1 MLDAVIFDKDGTLFD
16 FRLSWGAFTEN
27 LLAEVAED
35 TSQLRHLG
43 QVLGYDPASRQFTRT
58 SPVISM
64 TTPEIAAILHPHLRG
79 MTLAQLNERMSV
91 LSAQAPMVPAV
102 PLRAVLTDLK
112 ARGLR
117 LGLATNDTE
126 MPAKVHLAGAGVLD
140 LFDYVVGCD
149 SGFGGKPAP
158 GQLIEFL
165 RRFDLTPS
173 RVAMVGDSRHDLDA
187 GRAAGMHALA
197 VLTGIAT
204 ASELAPHADAV
215 LADIAGIGPW
225 IDAQTAA

>member
-1 MLDAVIFDKDGTLFD
+1 MLDGVIFDKDGTLFD
-16 FRLSWGAFTEN
+16 FRLSWGAFTES
-27 LLAEVAED
+27 LLAEMALD
-35 TSQLRHLG
+35 ADMALHLG
-43 QVLGYDPASRQFTRT
+43 QVLGYDPATRMFTRT

-64 TTPEIAAILHPHLRG
+64 TTPEIAAILHPHLSG
-79 MTLAQLNERMSV
+79 ISLAQLNDRMSV

-102 PLRAVLTDLK
+102 PLRAVLADLK

-126 MPAKVHLAGAGVLD
+126 MPARVHLAGAGILD
-140 LFDYVVGCD
+140 LFDFVVGCD
-149 SGFGGKPAP
+149 SGYGGKPAP
-158 GQLIEFL
+158 GQLLEFL
-165 RRFDLTPS
+165 RRFDLAPD

-204 ASELAPHADAV
+204 ASELAPHADVV
-215 LADIAGIGPW
+215 LADIAQIGPW
-225 IDAQTAA
+225 IDAHTA

>member
-1 MLDAVIFDKDGTLFD
+1 MLDGVIFDKDGTLFD
-16 FRLSWGAFTEN
+16 FRLSWGAFTES
-27 LLAEVAED
+27 LLAEMALD
-35 TSQLRHLG
+35 ADMALHLG
-43 QVLGYDPASRQFTRT
+43 KVLGYDPATRMFTRT

-64 TTPEIAAILHPHLRG
+64 TTPEIAAILHPHLSG
-79 MTLAQLNERMSV
+79 ISLAQLNDRMSV

-102 PLRAVLTDLK
+102 PLRAVLADLK

-126 MPAKVHLAGAGVLD
+126 MPARVHLAGAGILD
-140 LFDYVVGCD
+140 LFDFVVGCD
-149 SGFGGKPAP
+149 SGYGGKPAP
-158 GQLIEFL
+158 GQLMEFL
-165 RRFDLTPS
+165 RRFDLAPD

-204 ASELAPHADAV
+204 ASELAPHADVV
-215 LADIAGIGPW
+215 LADIAQIGPW
-225 IDAQTAA
+225 IDAHTA

>member
-16 FRLSWGAFTEN
+16 FRLSWGAFTQS
-27 LLAEVAED
+27 LLDEVAGDAD
-35 TSQLRHLG
+35 TARRLG
-43 QVLGYDPASRQFTRT
+43 AVLGYDPATRQFTRT

-64 TTPEIAAILHPHLRG
+64 TTPEIADILHPHLTG
-79 MTLAQLNERMSV
+79 ITLAALNARMNA
-91 LSAQAPMVPAV
+91 LSAAAPMVPAV
-102 PLRAVLTDLK
+102 PLRDVLSGLR

-126 MPAKVHLAGAGVLD
+126 MPARVHLQGAGVLD
-140 LFDYVVGCD
+140 LFDFVVGCD
-149 SGFGGKPAP
+149 SGYGGKPAP
-158 GQLIEFL
+158 GQLNEFL

-187 GRAAGMHALA
+187 GRAAGMHAVA

-204 ASELAPHADAV
+204 ADELAPHADVV

-225 IDAQTAA
+225 IDASAPD

>member
-16 FRLSWGAFTEN
+16 FRASWGAFTQN
-27 LLAEVAED
+27 LLAELAGD
-35 TSQLRHLG
+35 AGTARQLG
-43 QVLGYDPASRQFTRT
+43 QVLGYDPDSHQFTAT
-58 SPVISM
+58 SPVIAM
-64 TTPEIAAILHPHLRG
+64 TTPEIAAILHPHLTG
-79 MTLAQLNERMSV
+79 ITLAALNDRMSE
-91 LSAQAPMVPAV
+91 LSAEAPMVPAV
-102 PLRAVLTDLK
+102 PLRAVLSALK

-126 MPAKVHLAGAGVLD
+126 MPARVHLAGAGVLD

-197 VLTGIAT
+197 VLTGVAT
-204 ASELAPHADAV
+204 VQELAPHADVV
-215 LADIAGIGPW
+215 LTDIAGIAAW
-225 IDAQTAA
+225 IDAQAAV

>member
-1 MLDAVIFDKDGTLFD
+1 MMLDGVIFDKDGTLFD
-16 FRLSWGAFTEN
+16 FRLSWGAFTES
-27 LLAEVAED
+27 LLAEMALD
-35 TSQLRHLG
+35 ADMALHLG
-43 QVLGYDPASRQFTRT
+43 QVLGYDPATRMFTRT

-64 TTPEIAAILHPHLRG
+64 TTPEIAAILHPHLSG
-79 MTLAQLNERMSV
+79 ISLAQLNDRMSV

-102 PLRAVLTDLK
+102 PLRAVLADLK

-126 MPAKVHLAGAGVLD
+126 MPARVHLAGAGILD
-140 LFDYVVGCD
+140 LFDFVVGCD
-149 SGFGGKPAP
+149 SGYGGKPAP
-158 GQLIEFL
+158 GQLMEFL
-165 RRFDLTPS
+165 RRFDLAPD

-204 ASELAPHADAV
+204 ASELAPHADVV
-215 LADIAGIGPW
+215 LADIAQIGPW
-225 IDAQTAA
+225 IDAHTA

>member
-1 MLDAVIFDKDGTLFD
+1 MMLDGVIFDKDGTLFD

-27 LLAEVAED
+27 LLAEMALD
-35 TSQLRHLG
+35 ADMALHLG
-43 QVLGYDPASRQFTRT
+43 QVLGYDPATRMFTRT

-64 TTPEIAAILHPHLRG
+64 TTPEIAAILHPHLSG
-79 MTLAQLNERMSV
+79 ISLAQLNDRMSV

-102 PLRAVLTDLK
+102 PLRAVLADLK

-126 MPAKVHLAGAGVLD
+126 MPARVHLAGAGILD
-140 LFDYVVGCD
+140 LFDFVVGCD
-149 SGFGGKPAP
+149 SGYGGKPAP
-158 GQLIEFL
+158 GQLLEFL
-165 RRFDLTPS
+165 RRFDLAPD

-204 ASELAPHADAV
+204 ASELAPHADVV
-215 LADIAGIGPW
+215 LADIAQIGPW
-225 IDAQTAA
+225 IDAHTA

>member
-1 MLDAVIFDKDGTLFD
+1 MMLDGVIFDKDGTLFD
-16 FRLSWGAFTEN
+16 FRLSWGAFTES
-27 LLAEVAED
+27 LLAEMALD
-35 TSQLRHLG
+35 ADMALHLG
-43 QVLGYDPASRQFTRT
+43 QVLGYDPATRMFTRT

-64 TTPEIAAILHPHLRG
+64 TTPEIAAILHPHLSG
-79 MTLAQLNERMSV
+79 ISLAQLNDRMSV

-102 PLRAVLTDLK
+102 PLRAVLADLK

-126 MPAKVHLAGAGVLD
+126 MPARVHLAGAGILD
-140 LFDYVVGCD
+140 LFDFVVGCD
-149 SGFGGKPAP
+149 SGYGGKPAP
-158 GQLIEFL
+158 GQLREFL
-165 RRFDLTPS
+165 RRFDLAPD

-204 ASELAPHADAV
+204 ASELAPHADVV
-215 LADIAGIGPW
+215 LADIAQIGPW
-225 IDAQTAA
+225 IDAHTA